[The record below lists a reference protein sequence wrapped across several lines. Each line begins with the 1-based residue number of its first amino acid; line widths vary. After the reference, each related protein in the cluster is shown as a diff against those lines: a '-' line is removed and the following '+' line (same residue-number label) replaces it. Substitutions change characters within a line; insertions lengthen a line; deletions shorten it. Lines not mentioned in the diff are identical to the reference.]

1 MLGKREA
8 MRIKSDTLN
17 ILNTFVA
24 QCSDYAP
31 LFFFWKGVD
40 WVGEESLGKDHRKS
54 YMAACLSLRGRGDT
68 HRKQLQSAT
77 DCLCTYG

>member
-24 QCSDYAP
+24 QCSDFP
-31 LFFFWKGVD
+31 PFFGRGGLGGGGKPWKGSQKILY
-40 WVGEESLGKDHRKS
+40 GCMPILEGKRRHP
-54 YMAACLSLRGRGDT
+54 
-68 HRKQLQSAT
+68 
-77 DCLCTYG
+77 

>member
-24 QCSDYAP
+24 QCFDCAP
-31 LFFFWKGVD
+31 LVFFWKG
-40 WVGEESLGKDHRKS
+40 GGLGGGGKPGKGSQKILHGCMSIFEGK
-54 YMAACLSLRGRGDT
+54 RG
-68 HRKQLQSAT
+68 HP
-77 DCLCTYG
+77 